1 MKHYSELSPL
11 EKKAREA
18 SGGLNVRIAQY
29 INYARQAKCLLMRA
43 ILFICPH
50 LKPGIIPVKK
60 KQED

>member
-18 SGGLNVRIAQY
+18 SGRLKCTVAQY